1 MNRSAWLLL
10 LAVPVATARGQ
21 TSYPMISR
29 VEPTA
34 IRRGATD
41 ELTIAGAGD
50 FSGASALLVEG
61 AGLAGEVVPEKK
73 DDAPAAKSKGAM
85 GARTIGTTK
94 VKLTA
99 SSDAM
104 PGVREVRVATPQGVS
119 TVGLVVVADDPVV
132 TESDDKANNTPA
144 GAQRLAL
151 PAVVSGK
158 VGALEDVDY
167 YAVEAKAGQT
177 VAFAL
182 WGNRLENKIHDLQT
196 HLDPILILSDAKGA
210 EIASD
215 DNHDFAD
222 PLLIH
227 TFKDSGIFFIQVRD
241 TNYAGNANWTYV
253 LHVTSGPYV
262 TSAFPMAVNPGKA
275 AELSGLGANFDRSR
289 PLMVDVPAGI
299 AAGVRWFPLA
309 TDRGR
314 SQPVPVVVTP
324 LPIAKESG
332 DAAGEA
338 AKAQAVT
345 LPAAVAGRIGERND
359 EDAYRFAAKK
369 GQVYAFEVAARR
381 AGSALDPVVRV
392 LDLAGKVVAEVDDT
406 PGLGKDCRL
415 EWTAPSDA
423 DYSLQIA
430 DLHGRGGPDFGYALL
445 AEPARPDFVAT
456 CDPDKVNIGPGARAA
471 VFVKLTR
478 RAGFAG
484 PVQFA
489 FEGLPPGVSASPLT
503 VSGTMT
509 QGVVVVSASADAKPA
524 AALPAL
530 VAKAETPAGPITHPV
545 APIQEIY
552 LPGGGRGL
560 YTVGTLALGVTK
572 PSDITVE
579 AKPSRVVLKP
589 GESATIDV
597 QVTRHGGYDKAVNL
611 AVTLGHLGQTF
622 ASPLPPGV
630 TVREGGS
637 KTLLGPK
644 ETAGRIVLQAAADAP
659 PSDKV
664 PIAVMGHVSINFVVK
679 TGYASAPILVT
690 VPGNP
695 ASSSKE

>member
-10 LAVPVATARGQ
+10 LALPVATARGQ

-34 IRRGATD
+34 IRRGTTA
-41 ELTIAGAGD
+41 ELTIAGSGD

-61 AGLAGEVVPEKK
+61 AGLSGEILTEKK
-73 DDAPAAKSKGAM
+73 PVAPAKTKGAM
-85 GARTIGTTK
+85 GGRAGGATR

-99 SSDAM
+99 SAEAM
-104 PGVREVRVATPQGVS
+104 PGVREIRVATPQGIS
-119 TVGLVVVADDPVV
+119 TVGLVVVTDDPVV
-132 TESDDKANNTPA
+132 VESDDKANNTPA
-144 GAQRLAL
+144 GAQKLTL

-158 VGALEDVDY
+158 VGAVEDVDV
-167 YAVEAKAGQT
+167 YAVEVKAGQT
-177 VAFAL
+177 VAFSL

-196 HLDPILILSDAKGA
+196 HLDPILILSDAKGR
-210 EIASD
+210 ELASD

-227 TFKDSGIFFIQVRD
+227 TFKESGTYTVQVRD

-253 LHVTSGPYV
+253 LHATSGPYV
-262 TSAFPMAVNPGKA
+262 TSVFPMAVRPGTK
-275 AELSGLGANFDRSR
+275 AELSGLGANFDPSK
-289 PLMVDVPAGI
+289 PLRLDVPAGTLP
-299 AAGVRWFPLA
+299 GPRPFPLD
-309 TDRGR
+309 TDLGR
-314 SQPVPVVVTP
+314 SEPVTVVVTP
-324 LPIAKESG
+324 LPIAIESG
-332 DAAGEA
+332 DAPGEPAG
-338 AKAQAVT
+338 AQPAS
-345 LPAAVAGRIGERND
+345 LPAALSGRIGERND
-359 EDAYRFAAKK
+359 VDAYRFAAKK

-381 AGSALDPVVRV
+381 AGSALDPVLRV
-392 LDLAGKVVAEVDDT
+392 LDASGKLVTEVDDT

-415 EWTAPSDA
+415 EWTAPA
-423 DYSLQIA
+423 DGDHAIQIT
-430 DLHGRGGPDFGYALL
+430 DLHSRGGPEFGYALL

-456 CDPDKVNIGPGARAA
+456 CDPDKINIGPGARTA

-484 PVQFA
+484 PVRFE
-489 FEGLPPGVSASPLT
+489 FEGLPPDVSASPLT
-503 VSGTMT
+503 VPATMT
-509 QGVVVVSASADAKPA
+509 QGVVVVSASAAAKPA
-524 AALPAL
+524 AALPTL
-530 VAKAETPAGPITHPV
+530 VAKAETAAGPVAHPV

-560 YTVGTLALGVTK
+560 YPVGTLALGVTK

-579 AKPSRVVLKP
+579 ATPTEVVLKP
-589 GESATIDV
+589 GGSATIDV
-597 QVTRHGGYDKAVNL
+597 VVTRHGGYDKAVNL

-630 TVREGGS
+630 TFRESGS

-644 ETAGRIVLQAAADAP
+644 ETAGKVVIQAASDAP
-659 PSDKV
+659 PADRV

-679 TGYASAPILVT
+679 TSYASAPILVT
-690 VPGNP
+690 VPAGS
-695 ASSSKE
+695 ASKK